1 MNTLFT
7 PQSDHPLFRYF
18 SAEERDLFEALGKIV
33 KVREGDFLIRASDTD
48 STLYSVEDGH
58 LDVVIN
64 RGGTDTVVATVGP
77 GEILGEVSF
86 IDGSPRSVSVK
97 AGEQTTVRA
106 WDRDTLFNALNEE
119 PHLLSKFAVAMS
131 ELLVERLR
139 EAVRRQGTF
148 RPV

>member
-1 MNTLFT
+1 MNTLYQ

-18 SAEERDLFEALGKIV
+18 SAEERDLFEALAKTVQVASGTY
-33 KVREGDFLIRASDTD
+33 LIRAGETD

-58 LDVVIN
+58 LDVLVD
-64 RGGTDTVVATVGP
+64 RGGKELVVATVGP

-97 AGEQTTVRA
+97 AGEDTTVRA
-106 WDRDTLFNALNEE
+106 WERSTLVNALGEDKS
-119 PHLLSKFAVAMS
+119 LLSKFSVAMS

-139 EAVRRQGTF
+139 DAVRRAGTF

>member
-1 MNTLFT
+1 MHNLLT

-18 SAEERDLFEALGKIV
+18 TPEERDLFEALGKV
-33 KVREGDFLIRASDTD
+33 SRVAEGKFLIRAGETD

-58 LDVVIN
+58 LDVVIE
-64 RGGTDTVVATVGP
+64 RGGKESVVATVGP

-97 AGEQTTVRA
+97 AGEETTVRA
-106 WDRDTLFNALNEE
+106 WERQTLLNALGEHQE
-119 PHLLSKFAVAMS
+119 LLAKFAVAMS

-139 EAVRRQGTF
+139 DAVRRAGTF